1 MQLRP
6 GVHRTRAKGC
16 AVRKRIAIPSLLA
29 AVSLITLGGIWAYRG
44 PIVTHF
50 VDRTLRERGVTASYT
65 IDHIGLGTQRLTNVR
80 IGDAQAPDLTAR
92 EVDLTIDIGF
102 HGASL
107 TALHAKG
114 VRANGRW
121 TGERL
126 TLGQVDKLLPAD
138 DGEPFSLPDIAV
150 TLADASMRLDT
161 PWGRVGLAVIGQGN
175 VQRSFAGHVAVRAP
189 ILAQADCHVDAVQ
202 GQLQL
207 AIIDGAPRIAGPV
220 GFDALACPSAEMR
233 LANAR
238 IGLTAEAM
246 ADLSH
251 WSADARVRSGPAHIA
266 LADVSEFTGEF
277 SVRSGDAQQV
287 EADWQVSALQLG
299 SPWLAARSLRVDGSG
314 WRKADGGMEATG
326 TIALSNGRAGQDSLR
341 RFDALKAMDSRT
353 PFGPLANKLG
363 WALTNAGQNVAVT
376 SRYTLANRANGGG
389 MAMAFSDVVARAQS
403 GARIRLDG
411 DRAIGWNSAAGLS
424 LSTTARIEGGGL
436 PEGTVRLARRGDG
449 AALSGEARLL
459 PYVAGTSAVAV
470 APLQFVAASDGSATF
485 STGAALSG
493 PLAGGFVDR
502 LALPI
507 NGRIGPDGALTISGE
522 CRQLRWQR
530 IELSGLRLD
539 SRQIGIC
546 GHRGGPLFAY
556 GPGGMRGGITL
567 PAVTLTGSSGGSPMT
582 LTSRG
587 GEYGLGNSGFSLDGV
602 DLLIGQGDGATRF
615 AADRMTGGVSAGQF
629 GGTLSGIEAKI
640 GPVPLN
646 LRDGAGDWRYAN
658 GQLSLDGR
666 LSVTDTA
673 TDPRFQPMV
682 TNDLRIALADGRV
695 VATGALR
702 EAESSAHVADLIIHH
717 SLTTGDGD
725 ARFTLPG
732 LTFAR
737 EGLQPIALTNLAG
750 GVIVNAEGRVSGAGL
765 IEWDGRGVTSSG
777 DFATDRLDFAAA
789 FGPVQRLAGRI
800 HFNDLLNLSTPPGQ
814 RATLGSVNP
823 GVEVTDG
830 QLLYQMLP
838 GQQVRIESGR
848 WPFAGGTLLLQPAL
862 LDFSADHPRRLTFDV
877 EGVNAALFLQ
887 RYEFDNITASGVFDG
902 VLPTVFDQ
910 DGGRVENGTLVS
922 RDGGGEL
929 AYMGE
934 LSTHDLGF
942 MANMAFGALKA
953 LRYDNLVVRLNGRI
967 DGEMLTEV
975 GFSGLSQGEAVV
987 NNFITRAFAKLPF
1000 VFNIR
1005 INAPFMQ
1012 LMSSARGLYD
1022 PTILVE
1028 QNLPALLRRQREQE
1042 AAAASGAAPAPGQAA
1057 PATPPASQTN
1067 NGPSAPVQ
1075 PIESENRP

>member
-1 MQLRP
+1 M
-6 GVHRTRAKGC
+6 
-16 AVRKRIAIPSLLA
+16 RKRIAIPALLA
-29 AVSLITLGGIWAYRG
+29 AVSLITIGGVWAYRG

-65 IDHIGLGTQRLTNVR
+65 LEHIGLGTQRLTNVR
-80 IGDAQAPDLTAR
+80 IGTAQSPDLTAR
-92 EVDLTIDIGF
+92 EVELSIDIGL
-102 HGASL
+102 HGATL
-107 TALHAKG
+107 TAVTAKG
-114 VRANGRW
+114 VRANARW
-121 TGERL
+121 TGEKL
-126 TLGQVDKLLPAD
+126 TLGQVDKLLPAQD
-138 DGEPFSLPDIAV
+138 DEPFSLPDIEV
-150 TLADASMRLDT
+150 KLADSSMRLDT
-161 PWGRVGLAVIGQGN
+161 PWGRVGLAAIGEGN
-175 VQRSFAGHVAVRAP
+175 LQRSFAGHVAVRAP
-189 ILAQADCHVDAVQ
+189 TLAQGDCRVDAVQ

-207 AIIDGAPRIAGPV
+207 AITDGAPRIAGPV
-220 GFDALACPSAEMR
+220 GFDMLACNAAPLH

-251 WSADARVRSGPAHIA
+251 WSTDARLRSGPAR
-266 LADVSEFTGEF
+266 LADFETAQSTGQVSI
-277 SVRSGDAQQV
+277 RSGDAAQV
-287 EADWQVSALQLG
+287 EADWQVSAQQLG
-299 SPWLAARSLRVDGSG
+299 SPWLAAQTVRVDGSG
-314 WRKADGGMEATG
+314 WRKADGGMDATG
-326 TIALSNGRAGQDSLR
+326 TIALSGGQAGRDSLR
-341 RFDALKAMDSRT
+341 RFDALKAMDNAT

-363 WALTNAGQNVAVT
+363 RALTDAGHGVALT
-376 SRYTLANRANGGG
+376 SRYSLVNGAHDGG
-389 MAMAFSDVVARAQS
+389 MAVAFSDVVASAQS

-411 DRAIGWNSAAGLS
+411 DRAIGWNSAHGLS
-424 LSTTARIEGGGL
+424 LSTTARIDGGGL

-449 AALSGEARLL
+449 AALTGEARLL
-459 PYVAGTSAVAV
+459 PYVAGTSALAI
-470 APLQFVAASDGSATF
+470 APLQFVAANDGSATF

-507 NGRIGPDGALTISGE
+507 NGRIGADGALTISGE

-530 IELSGLRLD
+530 IEMSGLRLD
-539 SRQIGIC
+539 SRNIGIC

-556 GPGGMRGGITL
+556 GPGGMRGGISL
-567 PAVTLTGSSGGSPMT
+567 PAVTLTGSSGDSPFA
-582 LTSRG
+582 LNSRG
-587 GEYGLGNSGFSLDGV
+587 GEYGLGNSGFSLEGV
-602 DLLIGQGDGATRF
+602 DLQIGQGDSATRF
-615 AADRMTGGVSAGQF
+615 AAERMTGGVTDGLF

-640 GPVPLN
+640 GPVPLR
-646 LRDGAGDWRYAN
+646 LSDGAGDWRYQR
-658 GQLSLDGR
+658 GILSLDGR
-666 LSVTDTA
+666 LDVTDTA
-673 TDPRFQPMV
+673 ADARFQRLIS
-682 TNDLRIALADGRV
+682 NDLRIELADGRV
-695 VATGALR
+695 TATGALR

-717 SLTTGDGD
+717 QLANGEGD
-725 ARFTLPG
+725 ARFSVPG

-737 EGLQPIALTNLAG
+737 EGLQPITLTNLAG
-750 GVIVNAEGRVSGAGL
+750 GVIVNAEGRVTGAGH
-765 IEWDGRGVTSSG
+765 IAWNGRGVTSSG
-777 DFATDRLDFAAA
+777 DFSTDRLDFAAA
-789 FGPVQRLAGRI
+789 FGPVQRLSGAI
-800 HFNDLLNLSTPPGQ
+800 HFDDLLNLSTPPGQ

-862 LDFSADHPRRLTFDV
+862 LDFSADHSRHLTFDV
-877 EGVNAALFLQ
+877 EGVDAALFLQ
-887 RYEFDNITASGVFDG
+887 RYEFQNITASGVFDG

-910 DGGRVENGTLVS
+910 EGGRVENGTLVS
-922 RDGGGEL
+922 RDGGGAL

-953 LRYDNLVVRLNGRI
+953 LEYDNLVVRLNGRI

-975 GFSGLSQGEAVV
+975 SFSGLSQGEAVV

-1022 PTILVE
+1022 PTLLVE
-1028 QNLPALLRRQREQE
+1028 QNLPALLRRQREEE
-1042 AAAASGAAPAPGQAA
+1042 AAAAAAAAGASATPTAPNMPSA
-1057 PATPPASQTN
+1057 PATPGAPPAPQTN
-1067 NGPSAPVQ
+1067 SGPTAPVQ